1 MALVLFKFESVPEK
15 TRTKVIEDKNSAG
28 SIGLTD
34 IRKGV
39 AFVNSVGSLD
49 NAIAF
54 LQILN
59 VAREVQ

>member
-39 AFVNSVGSLD
+39 AFVNSVGGLD
-49 NAIAF
+49 NVIAF